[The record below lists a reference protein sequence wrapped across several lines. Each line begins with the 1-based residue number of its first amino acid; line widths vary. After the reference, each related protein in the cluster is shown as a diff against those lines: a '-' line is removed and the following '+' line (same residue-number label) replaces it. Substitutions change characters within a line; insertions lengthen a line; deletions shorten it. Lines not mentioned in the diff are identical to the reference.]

1 MVFDD
6 EENGMGEFVEVAFVN
21 ERGARFLTVGR
32 SSYFGDACRHFS
44 RFSSGN

>member
-21 ERGARFLTVGR
+21 ERGARFLMVNR
-32 SSYFGDACRHFS
+32 SSYCDDACRHFS
-44 RFSSGN
+44 RFASGN